1 MNYPTTH
8 ERAGELDA
16 PRSGDLSRQPR
27 ISRDPLHEASCRD
40 AYQQYD
46 EESDS
51 RVRKAVHWAEPFS
64 SPEIRATRRRLS
76 LAPMEEIERPDE
88 AVDQTGRATDLYPLP
103 H

>member
-1 MNYPTTH
+1 LRFNLLPQPGVSTI
-8 ERAGELDA
+8 RAA
-16 PRSGDLSRQPR
+16 PQ
-27 ISRDPLHEASCRD
+27 ISRDPLHEASCQD

-46 EESDS
+46 DEGDS

-88 AVDQTGRATDLYPLP
+88 AVDQTGRATDLYPLS